1 MNESGVFRGLNGYG
15 VGPRRTAAKCGRP
28 TAPSIARGARRR
40 HGGDPKAQ
48 VRVTSPVPCVVYDL
62 CMRRPKQTHART
74 AGTKTQA
81 RGRHGD
87 PLRYTDANFE
97 ILRARKRPL
106 SRAGL
111 QARAGEAV
119 TDLIWAV
126 CRWGRG
132 WTLGE
137 YRFVVFSTDPS
148 EDVNLYVQFWSE
160 PQEEVCW
167 EVCSGKWNPPADEV
181 MAGAPSEIRRAPWLH
196 DRRRGRELPARR
208 LDSPPA
214 RCGAGGHGGA
224 GHLRRRVGYRG
235 LTSIDGHLVSDSH
248 GEMQRVH
255 GAFTPEDLCKTV
267 ARLGWIARLRES
279 RDQENESAAVIDVQ
293 RGRACAQLVLSA
305 RVPGQRGYQSAFV
318 DVGDPLP
325 ADEARTRV
333 AMERTPAFLEHAPMR
348 VGRTL
353 YFAGGVTADWLLTQ
367 VAAALAMAQP
377 VLPTR
382 SRHVH

>member
-1 MNESGVFRGLNGYG
+1 V
-15 VGPRRTAAKCGRP
+15 RRLRCL
-28 TAPSIARGARRR
+28 
-40 HGGDPKAQ
+40 HAQ
-48 VRVTSPVPCVVYDL
+48 TEADTRQNSKDEDAT
-62 CMRRPKQTHART
+62 
-74 AGTKTQA
+74 
-81 RGRHGD
+81 RGRHRD
-87 PLRYTDANFE
+87 PAGHRRSFE
-97 ILRARKRPL
+97 ILRPRKRPL

-181 MAGAPSEIRRAPWLH
+181 MAGAPSEYVERLGFTIGGGAENFQRDVWIRR
-196 DRRRGRELPARR
+196 RRDAVQAATVV
-208 LDSPPA
+208 LDIFYDA
-214 RCGAGGHGGA
+214 F
-224 GHLRRRVGYRG
+224 GYRG
-235 LTSIDGHLVSDSH
+235 LTSIDGHLVSESH

-255 GAFTPEDLCKTV
+255 GALTPEDLCKTA
-267 ARLGWIARLRES
+267 ARLGWIPRLRES
-279 RDQENESAAVIDVQ
+279 GDQQNESAAVIDVQ
-293 RGRACAQLVLSA
+293 RGRARAQLVLSA

-325 ADEARTRV
+325 PDEARTRV
-333 AMERTPAFLEHAPMR
+333 ALEGTPAFLEHAPMR

-353 YFAGGVTADWLLTQ
+353 HFAGGVTADWLLTQ